1 VKAGLMQPSLCN
13 VSLGSGLQ
21 EVLVEPNILLDG
33 DLHFRTLLST
43 LYYLPLSDFSLAV
56 KGSPRST

>member
-1 VKAGLMQPSLCN
+1 MKAGLMQPSQCDA
-13 VSLGSGLQ
+13 SLGSGLQ

-33 DLHFRTLLST
+33 DLHLRTLLST
-43 LYYLPLSDFSLAV
+43 LYYLPLSGFSLAV